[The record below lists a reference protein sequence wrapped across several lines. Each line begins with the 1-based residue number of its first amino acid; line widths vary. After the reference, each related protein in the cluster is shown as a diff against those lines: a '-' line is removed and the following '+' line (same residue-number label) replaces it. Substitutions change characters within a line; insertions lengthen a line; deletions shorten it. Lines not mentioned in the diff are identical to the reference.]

1 MIINIELRPE
11 EELAL
16 LERAQT
22 SGRDLA
28 SYVHQILRE
37 HIHAPDPDIGRD
49 KADDEASFTVED
61 LIDHEAIASC
71 TKEADDSI
79 TLEAVRAGTSTIKD
93 SMARVVIEEER
104 AERF

>member
-1 MIINIELRPE
+1 MTINIELRPE

-16 LERAQT
+16 LERARI

-28 SYVHQILRE
+28 SYVHQILHEHLHTTERE
-37 HIHAPDPDIGRD
+37 RGQ
-49 KADDEASFTVED
+49 DEAADEVSFTVED
-61 LIDHEAIASC
+61 LIDNEVIASC
-71 TKEADDSI
+71 EKEADDSI
-79 TLEAVRAGTSTIKD
+79 TLEKVRSGTSTIKD

>member
-1 MIINIELRPE
+1 MTINIELRPE

-16 LERAQT
+16 LERART

-28 SYVHQILRE
+28 SYVQQILHE
-37 HIHAPDPDIGRD
+37 HIHTPDPDIGRD
-49 KADDEASFTVED
+49 EAAAEASFTVED
-61 LIDHEAIASC
+61 LVDHEALASC
-71 TKEADDSI
+71 RKEADDSI
-79 TLEAVRAGTSTIKD
+79 TLEEVRAGTSTIKD